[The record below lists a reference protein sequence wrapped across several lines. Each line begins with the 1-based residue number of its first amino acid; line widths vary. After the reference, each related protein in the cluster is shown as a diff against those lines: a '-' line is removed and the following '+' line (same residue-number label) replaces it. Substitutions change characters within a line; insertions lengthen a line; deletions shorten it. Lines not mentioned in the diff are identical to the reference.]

1 MATSKATHQTT
12 VRLAIVASAAE
23 SSPAK
28 VLAAIT
34 ALGSD
39 DTRAAAIE
47 GAKQANIKKLDPKAW
62 AHQMSTAA
70 ALLVLVWEDGAE
82 LDADR
87 VAQDC
92 ITRAKASPK
101 STTDCKAKGTGNKLV
116 GAVSKMIEEKNQKAA
131 RADIRKAQGSG
142 RARGP
147 KDPNAK
153 AALVKS
159 VETKIESFEE
169 AHKNGSTR
177 VEAKAREL
185 LDALALL
192 KAIEEK
198 ADAALVTVSVAG
210 ESQAS

>member
-1 MATSKATHQTT
+1 MATSKATHQNT

-34 ALGSD
+34 ALGPD
-39 DTRAAAIE
+39 ETKAQAIK
-47 GAKQANIKKLDPKAW
+47 GAKQADIKKVNPEAW

-70 ALLVLVWEDGAE
+70 SLLVLVWEDGAE

-101 STTDCKAKGTGNKLV
+101 STKECKAKGTGNKLV
-116 GAVSKMIEEKNQKAA
+116 GAVSKMVEEKSQKAA
-131 RADIRKAQGSG
+131 RTDIRKAQGTG
-142 RARGP
+142 RRNGP
-147 KDPNAK
+147 KDKNAK
-153 AALVKS
+153 AALVKA
-159 VETKIESFEE
+159 VETKIESFNE
-169 AHKNGSTR
+169 AHKNGSTK
-177 VEAKAREL
+177 VEAKAKEL

-192 KAIEEK
+192 KAVEAK
-198 ADAALVTVSVAG
+198 ADGALVTISVAG